1 MAAKG
6 ASPRLPEGG
15 KVDMTVKFNSYH
27 RSYNGSEKHKK
38 MLAKK
43 IIASIATVST
53 VLTMAGASSFVGAAT
68 AAELQSQ
75 IQALQSQLQTL
86 LGQLNGGTTTTT
98 TTTTTSTGSAPADC
112 AGVTFNTN
120 LTIGSTGP
128 SVKCLQAILNESADT
143 QVAATGAGSPGAES
157 TYFGAKTKAAVA
169 AFQLKNAATIL
180 TPVGLTAGTG
190 FVGASTRAALN
201 AMIAGGTAVT
211 PVTPVTGNL
220 PAGCTSTSGYSPVTG
235 QACSGTTTTTTT
247 TTTTGGPE
255 GSITVSTNPTPANNT
270 KVYEGDSKVAVYG
283 LKIKATGSDM
293 DVQRVTLEFS
303 SQPYTY
309 FTNIYLY
316 NGSTQLATEALNST
330 TVSKVSATDYE
341 ITLANFASKFVVPNN
356 TTGVLTV
363 EVDVQGGIS
372 TGVYGTSVSATAG
385 TCTGSSTTSCIVIN
399 QPNGTSVRAVDQAG
413 LNQYSGDQTGRI
425 VSVNASQTTG
435 ASMTVSLDANTP
447 KARNVIADS
456 SQNITGATLLTFDVQ
471 ATKDNLLIDTLNAD
485 FTIATSTKNVAP
497 NTAYLYDD
505 SGTVV
510 GTGSPSTTTGVV
522 SFTDL
527 NYTVSKDTT
536 KTFTIRIDDTI
547 GAANA
552 TTHVGSSDG
561 EQYVVTIPV
570 GGVTFEKSNG
580 VTSTSTGSAASYA
593 AYAYAEGPIFTV
605 ASISTSS
612 TQPTF
617 SGSTSTLSATFNIQ
631 VQAVTG
637 DVYIPNS
644 TSNAFA
650 IDYGKNSVAQ
660 SATGV
665 SVTYTQPSG
674 TTVSGAFYKVGQG
687 TSATFAVG
695 ATYTRNDTAGA
706 FYDLRMESIA
716 WNHIGSGANI
726 SSTYMANDS
735 NWISQQVSLQ

>member
-1 MAAKG
+1 
-6 ASPRLPEGG
+6 
-15 KVDMTVKFNSYH
+15 
-27 RSYNGSEKHKK
+27 

-68 AAELQSQ
+68 AAELQAQ
-75 IQALQSQLQTL
+75 IQALQSQLGTL
-86 LGQLNGGTTTTT
+86 MGQLNGTTTTT
-98 TTTTTSTGSAPADC
+98 TTTTTSTGSVPAVC
-112 AGVTFNTN
+112 AGITFNTN
-120 LTIGSTGP
+120 LTIGSVGP
-128 SVKCLQAILNESADT
+128 SVQCLQAILNQSADT
-143 QVAATGAGSPGAES
+143 QVSATGAGSPGMES
-157 TYFGAKTKAAVA
+157 TYFGAKTKTAVA
-169 AFQLKNAATIL
+169 AFQLKNAAQIL

-190 FVGASTRAALN
+190 FVGASTRTALN

-211 PVTPVTGNL
+211 PANGL
-220 PAGCTSTSGYSPVTG
+220 PAGCASSTGFSSVTG
-235 QACSGTTTTTTT
+235 QSCAGATVSTVPGCTSTAGYSVTTGQSCSSGTTTTTTT
-247 TTTTGGPE
+247 TTNGQE

-270 KVYEGDSKVAVYG
+270 KVYEGDSKVAIYG
-283 LKIKATGSDM
+283 LKVKATGSDM

-309 FTNIYLY
+309 FTNLYLY
-316 NGSTQLATEALNST
+316 NGSTQLATAALNST

-341 ITLANFASKFVVPNN
+341 ITLANFASKFVVPDN

-363 EVDVQGGIS
+363 EVDVQPGIS

-385 TCTGSSTTSCIVIN
+385 TCTGSSSTSCIVVN
-399 QPNGTSVRAVDQAG
+399 QPNGTSVRAVDGAG
-413 LNQYSGDQTGRI
+413 LNQYSGDTTGRI

-447 KARNVIADS
+447 KARNIVADS

-471 ATKDNLLIDTLNAD
+471 ATKDNLLIDQLSATFNA
-485 FTIATSTKNVAP
+485 TTTYAVP

-510 GTGSPSTTTGVV
+510 GTGSPSVTTGVV
-522 SFTDL
+522 NFTDL
-527 NYTVSKDTT
+527 NYTVARDTT
-536 KTFTIRIDDTI
+536 KTFTIRIDDSI

-552 TTHVGSSDG
+552 TTREGSDDG
-561 EQYVVTIPV
+561 AKYVVTV
-570 GGVTFEKSNG
+570 ASAGVTFEKSNG
-580 VTSTSTGSAASYA
+580 TTSTSTGSAQGYA
-593 AYAYAEGPIFTV
+593 AVVYAEGPIFTV

-612 TQPTF
+612 TQPTY

-637 DVYIPNS
+637 DAYIHDS

-650 IDYGKNSVAQ
+650 IYYGKNSVAQ
-660 SATGV
+660 SASGV
-665 SVTYTQPSG
+665 NVTYTQPSG
-674 TTVSGAFYKVGQG
+674 TSVVNTNYYKVGQG

-706 FYDLRMESIA
+706 FYDLRMESITWDHTA
-716 WNHIGSGANI
+716 AATYAV
-726 SSTYMANDS
+726 SSNYMANDS
-735 NWISQQVSLQ
+735 NWISQQVTLQ